1 MALRCLS
8 LIRRSE
14 RLEKA
19 MAILVG
25 LGVCSARRKG
35 EVKNRMTDPGR
46 LTVHDVVDSPWN
58 CNLALRAMGHSIEV
72 GGEVVKPK
80 VIDTKN

>member
-1 MALRCLS
+1 
-8 LIRRSE
+8 
-14 RLEKA
+14 
-19 MAILVG
+19 
-25 LGVCSARRKG
+25 
-35 EVKNRMTDPGR
+35 MTDPGR

-58 CNLALRAMGHSIEV
+58 CSLALRAMGHSIEV

>member
-1 MALRCLS
+1 
-8 LIRRSE
+8 
-14 RLEKA
+14 
-19 MAILVG
+19 
-25 LGVCSARRKG
+25 
-35 EVKNRMTDPGR
+35 MTDPGR

-80 VIDTKN
+80 VIYTTYGLTRFLGRFGPHKRVFRRENWGGSLTLFRV

>member
-1 MALRCLS
+1 
-8 LIRRSE
+8 
-14 RLEKA
+14 

-58 CNLALRAMGHSIEV
+58 CNLALRAMGHSNEV

-80 VIDTKN
+80 VIDTKNAFYDGNFARNLRVSR